1 MTRPISPAEPQ
12 VGFACRARQR
22 YEPAATGGTHAS
34 RRCGRAGRPAAGT
47 AMSGDGVTG
56 AAISG
61 AGGGARFASSE
72 GQRFMSAAFRAVG
85 LPPADADAVAERMG
99 LADLRAIDSHGIV
112 RLPGYVR
119 RIRAGAINPRPNI
132 TLVQEAAA
140 TALIDGDNGMGHLVM
155 GRAAALAIDKARAAG
170 IGLVGARASNHA
182 GAGAVY
188 AMMPLG
194 HDMIGL
200 YLAVANIN
208 HMAPWGGLDPLLG
221 TNPIAVAVPTLEEPP
236 VVLDIATTATSFGRI
251 RVAAQNGESLPEGLV
266 MDREGQPVTDPREA
280 IEHGLV
286 LPMGGY
292 KGYGLSL
299 MFSLLAGAVNGTP
312 VGSTTIGAEAQETQ
326 GSNTGQ
332 AIMALDVARFREVE
346 GFKRDVDRIA
356 RELRRSRPMPGVSE
370 VRFPGLQA
378 HRIAE
383 ERARAGIPLRP
394 ALRRELD
401 VLAAELGIAPLAL
414 Q

>member
-1 MTRPISPAEPQ
+1 MTRPISPAGSQ

-22 YEPAATGGTHAS
+22 YEPAATGETHAS
-34 RRCGRAGRPAAGT
+34 RCCDRAGRPVAG
-47 AMSGDGVTG
+47 AVMSEGVTG
-56 AAISG
+56 A
-61 AGGGARFASSE
+61 GARFASVE

-85 LPPADADAVAERMG
+85 LPPADADAVAERMA
-99 LADLRAIDSHGIV
+99 LADLRAVDSHGIV

-170 IGLVGARASNHA
+170 VGWVGARASNHA
-182 GAGAVY
+182 GAAAVY
-188 AMMPLG
+188 AMMPLA

-266 MDREGQPVTDPREA
+266 MDREGKPLTDPRQA
-280 IEHGLV
+280 EHGLV

-299 MFSLLAGAVNGTP
+299 VFSLLAGALNGTP
-312 VGSTTIGAEAQETQ
+312 VGGTVIGAKAQETQ
-326 GSNTGQ
+326 ASNTGQ

-356 RELRRSRPMPGVSE
+356 RELRRSRPMSGVSE

-378 HRIAE
+378 HRTAE
-383 ERARAGIPLRP
+383 ERAHAGIPLRP
-394 ALRRELD
+394 VLRRELD
-401 VLAAELGIAPLAL
+401 ALAVELGIAPLTL